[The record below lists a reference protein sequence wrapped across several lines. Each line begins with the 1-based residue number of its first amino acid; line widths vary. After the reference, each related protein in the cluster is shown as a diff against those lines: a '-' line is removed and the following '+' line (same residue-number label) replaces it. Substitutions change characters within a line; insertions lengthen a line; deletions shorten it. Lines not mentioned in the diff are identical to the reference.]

1 MMIPGTPFEGKV
13 NIVVRLDK
21 DGDPLTR
28 EPGSLT
34 GNYKK
39 SPVEI
44 GSQNVDII
52 LNEEIK

>member
-1 MMIPGTPFEGKV
+1 MIPGSSFVGKV

-28 EPGSLT
+28 EPGGLI
-34 GNYKK
+34 GNYHKN
-39 SPVEI
+39 PVGI